1 MRSFVD
7 PKTSSPSLPVPR
19 LPSKYRVAPS
29 SDARE
34 QEADR
39 IADRVLSSPGSA
51 ASSVPVLGRE
61 QPELVQ
67 RKCADCEEEE
77 MQRKESTP
85 GAGPALGPVGAPLAS
100 RIDSAR
106 GAGTP
111 LPETVRADLEPRL
124 GLDFSGVRVHSDGSA
139 AALSRDLGA
148 AAFTVGPD
156 VFFANGR
163 YAPETREG
171 KRLLAHE
178 LVHTAQQGATPRRP
192 GGTED

>member
-7 PKTSSPSLPVPR
+7 PKGPSPSLPVPR
-19 LPSKYRVAPS
+19 LPSRYRVAPS

-39 IADRVLSSPGSA
+39 LADRVLSSPGPAA
-51 ASSVPVLGRE
+51 ASSLVFGTG
-61 QPELVQ
+61 PELLQ

-77 MQRKESTP
+77 MQRKESAP
-85 GAGPALGPVGAPLAS
+85 GAAPAVDAALAS
-100 RIDSAR
+100 RIDSVR
-106 GAGTP
+106 GSGSP
-111 LPETVRADLEPRL
+111 LSVDLRADLEPRL
-124 GLDFSGVRVHSDGSA
+124 GQDFSGVRVHSDGNA

-148 AAFTVGPD
+148 TAFTVGSD

-163 YAPETREG
+163 YAPGTREG

-178 LVHTAQQGATPRRP
+178 LVHTAQQGATPARRDRT
-192 GGTED
+192 GD

>member
-7 PKTSSPSLPVPR
+7 PKVSRPSLPVPR
-19 LPSKYRVAPS
+19 LPSTYRIAPS

-34 QEADR
+34 READR
-39 IADRVLSSPGSA
+39 IADSVLAAPGPTT
-51 ASSVPVLGRE
+51 SSVPVLGGE
-61 QPELVQ
+61 PELVQ

-85 GAGPALGPVGAPLAS
+85 GAAPAVDAAIAS

-106 GAGTP
+106 GTGSP
-111 LPETVRADLEPRL
+111 LPETVRTHFEPRL
-124 GLDFSGVRVHSDGSA
+124 GRDFSGVRVHADESA
-139 AALSRDLGA
+139 AALSRELGA
-148 AAFTVGPD
+148 AAFTVGAD

-171 KRLLAHE
+171 QRLLAHE
-178 LVHTAQQGATPRRP
+178 LVHTAQQGSTPER
-192 GGTED
+192 GGGSED

>member
-7 PKTSSPSLPVPR
+7 PKSPILPAPR

-39 IADRVLSSPGSA
+39 LADRVLSSPNPAA
-51 ASSVPVLGRE
+51 ASLPVVGTDPKL
-61 QPELVQ
+61 LQ

-77 MQRKESTP
+77 MQLKEGTP
-85 GAGPALGPVGAPLAS
+85 GAAPAFGSVDATLGS

-106 GAGTP
+106 GAGSP
-111 LPETVRADLEPRL
+111 LSEAVRADLEPRL

-171 KRLLAHE
+171 KRLLTHE